1 MAADLQ
7 KAIADAKASEEL
19 AALVAAVVRQL
30 PAAAP
35 AAPACSCQHH
45 APAPAPSRGSAARP
59 LAIGAAVVCGAC
71 AFTALFLAVALAS
84 VGVAVGAVVLFLL
97 VREIRRGGAR

>member
-1 MAADLQ
+1 MSTDLQ
-7 KAIADAKASEEL
+7 KAIEDARATEDL

-45 APAPAPSRGSAARP
+45 APAPAGHRSAVRP
-59 LAIGAAVVCGAC
+59 LAIGAAVACGAC
-71 AFTALFLAVALAS
+71 AFTALFLAVALSA
-84 VGVAVGAVVLFLL
+84 VAVGISAVVLFLL